1 MTTRK
6 YMNDPNDY
14 SQSTNHNQISAKV
27 EQILEQRVKQ
37 LIKTQAYQ
45 VEVLKIYQDLLQ
57 VIWNRI
63 LPTVGQVTIM
73 TIMERALILTKEK
86 YFLISYLHITPQGIS
101 FEELFLRL
109 EQEEELKIQE
119 ALKKLVVNVFDI
131 LTMLTGDI
139 LSQQLLVELEN
150 RKN

>member
-1 MTTRK
+1 
-6 YMNDPNDY
+6 MNDPNDY
-14 SQSTNHNQISAKV
+14 SQSTNQNQISAKV

-37 LIKTQAYQ
+37 LETQAYQ

-73 TIMERALILTKEK
+73 TIMERALVLTKEK
-86 YFLISYLHITPQGIS
+86 YSLISYLHITPQGIS
-101 FEELFLRL
+101 FEELFLKL
-109 EQEEELKIQE
+109 EQEEGLKIQE
-119 ALKKLVVNVFDI
+119 AFKKLVVNVFDI
-131 LTMLTGDI
+131 LTLLTGDI
-139 LSQQLLVELEN
+139 LSQQLLLELEN

>member
-1 MTTRK
+1 
-6 YMNDPNDY
+6 MNDPNDY

-37 LIKTQAYQ
+37 LKTQAYQ

-73 TIMERALILTKEK
+73 TIMERALVLTKEK

-101 FEELFLRL
+101 FEELFLIL
-109 EQEEELKIQE
+109 EQEEGLKIQE
-119 ALKKLVVNVFDI
+119 ALKQLVVNVFDI
-131 LTMLTGDI
+131 LTLLTGDI

>member
-1 MTTRK
+1 
-6 YMNDPNDY
+6 MNDPNDY
-14 SQSTNHNQISAKV
+14 LQSTNHNQISAKV

-37 LIKTQAYQ
+37 LETQAYQ

-73 TIMERALILTKEK
+73 TIMERALVLTKEK
-86 YFLISYLHITPQGIS
+86 YSLISYLHITPQGIS

-109 EQEEELKIQE
+109 EQEEGLKIQE
-119 ALKKLVVNVFDI
+119 AFKKLVVNVFDI
-131 LTMLTGDI
+131 LTLLTGDI
-139 LSQQLLVELEN
+139 LSQQLLVELESREN
-150 RKN
+150 L